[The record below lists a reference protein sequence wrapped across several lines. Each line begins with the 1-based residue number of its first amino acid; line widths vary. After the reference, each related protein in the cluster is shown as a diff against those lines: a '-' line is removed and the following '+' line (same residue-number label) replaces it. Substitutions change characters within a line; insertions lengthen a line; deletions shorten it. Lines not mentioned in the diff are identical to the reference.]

1 MRSVFFKSTPPA
13 TFFAFLTRR
22 MSRKTR
28 DSAPTPCLPVVTPT
42 RAAAVRM
49 WAPRDTSAGTPE
61 ASSPRHVARG
71 VADADTDVPG
81 GRVDALPFSEAS
93 RGRRRE
99 DENETEDWCV
109 GGFDVFE
116 RRTSPL
122 RRKRAPLVPS
132 EFDHD
137 ALVRRALEQA
147 RGGEKG
153 VGPAHLATR
162 APLRALV
169 PGNASLH
176 RRAEEA
182 SVRERAR
189 RGLSFDTRG
198 DTRGGTA
205 TPATPSVAF
214 AFSEPRPF
222 VKRRPISSNA
232 AEDAPKPSPPRTP
245 ASRENRKPTAS
256 ANDRSSRDSNGCD
269 SLLSLSPACSEAS
282 EASSFWSAEKKQQKR
297 ENGVSVS
304 SLSVTEAANAR
315 GSESVASQVLDRNRD
330 EDRDEDG
337 NEENARLRAR
347 VHARRRH
354 RKRLAV
360 IVVAQWRWFA
370 RDALESLPA
379 RMHAAW
385 RRKRNAMREWRR
397 VAGEEASFAALRA
410 VAAERERRLAKTLRA
425 FTHRRERE
433 QREVSRDVVPV
444 DTIRSDGNDATDA
457 SAMDASASRD
467 HDDSA
472 FVASATAAAVIAFR
486 RWRRFAKT
494 RVAKRAR
501 RRERASLAD
510 ARAAA
515 TRTKK
520 ARASLR
526 LWRDVARDKKT
537 RRVAA
542 TRVVETAKVFFR
554 RNRLSRAFCEW
565 RRVTRDARTKRALFV
580 ARLDRDRAFRFALRA
595 LDAWQDASRV
605 QRVTRVTVERAWNAW
620 DALARRARWRLGV
633 AASHEAAAAC
643 EKTRRVAR
651 AWRNVAKAKSQKR
664 VKAESALTFRKTH
677 DTKRL
682 LLCFRAAF
690 IEPSLEARAA
700 RCADA
705 FFDRTRARL
714 AFRAWRA
721 ENAASQRMTA
731 VTTRF
736 ASRRASS
743 ILAVTFG
750 AWRGPFLRRARLR
763 RADKSKLARALAT
776 RHALV
781 TCRAFIGWSYRAR
794 VVGRSKRRCAA
805 DATRHRRAFLVTAA
819 FTEWVARVQDARSL
833 DALSDAKLETARAA
847 LGATK
852 TARVFDAWLE
862 RTKTKLARRAVV
874 TFAERRCVRSK
885 TAKTVAA
892 WRNRVLVKRASRD
905 AYARA
910 TNHYET
916 RRLAFDSMEAWVLVL
931 CASRLRRAKTQKAN
945 AFRSRVVLKRRV
957 FPAWIAFVAVQKKR
971 RDEIR
976 DALAAFKADATR
988 AGCAAWLREGLRR
1001 RELRRE
1007 QSLTFVAD
1015 EAARR
1020 SAEIWRVVGRF
1031 ARRWLRVTRRR
1042 ARRRKEKQ
1050 SRLFDATVFP
1060 ISAATEPNRAA
1071 TETYGDPT
1079 EVCTVESRRTTVSA
1093 GESAMDV
1100 TQEPPV
1106 FPSSKET
1113 RSASTRNA
1121 FTDVFKEGKDSYG
1134 NHQSDEVYRVSA
1146 AVVAPRRRRPPRRLD
1161 AGGGGVPPRA
1171 AAPPSTVSIPST
1183 ASIGRPPKRSG
1194 SLSFGAA
1201 AMDARLDARTDAGQF
1216 QSGDH
1221 QMILNREN
1229 VNALLLSPARLLDAH
1244 ERCICEF
1251 EALKAESARIRDAL
1265 AETDASLASNAITEC
1280 VASVRKASLTTAAQA
1295 TRRRRAELLPAVRAA
1310 AAALGEYRS
1319 DMATSVASGW

>member
-1 MRSVFFKSTPPA
+1 
-13 TFFAFLTRR
+13 
-22 MSRKTR
+22 
-28 DSAPTPCLPVVTPT
+28 
-42 RAAAVRM
+42 M

-198 DTRGGTA
+198 DPVGGTA
-205 TPATPSVAF
+205 TPATTPSVAF
-214 AFSEPRPF
+214 ASEPRPSF
-222 VKRRPISSNA
+222 VKRSPRSANA
-232 AEDAPKPSPPRTP
+232 AEGAPKPSPPRTP
-245 ASRENRKPTAS
+245 ASRENRATAS
-256 ANDRSSRDSNGCD
+256 ANGCSSRDSLFAKSD
-269 SLLSLSPACSEAS
+269 SLFVSPACSEAS
-282 EASSFWSAEKKQQKR
+282 EASSFWSAEKKQHKR
-297 ENGVSVS
+297 ENGVSVT
-304 SLSVTEAANAR
+304 SLSVTEAANAQT

-330 EDRDEDG
+330 EDR
-337 NEENARLRAR
+337 NEEDLASLRAR

-397 VAGEEASFAALRA
+397 VAGEEVSFAALRA

-433 QREVSRDVVPV
+433 ERKVSRDVPV
-444 DTIRSDGNDATDA
+444 LDTIRSDGNDATDA
-457 SAMDASASRD
+457 SATDASASRD
-467 HDDSA
+467 HSSHVCFLQSFQSAAENTQIDTMRSDDSA
-472 FVASATAAAVIAFR
+472 YFVASATAAAVIAFR

-501 RRERASLAD
+501 RRERVSLAD

-526 LWRDVARDKKT
+526 LWRDVARFNKT

-542 TRVVETAKVFFR
+542 TRVVTTAKVFFR
-554 RNRLSRAFCEW
+554 RNRLSRAFVEW
-565 RRVTRDARTKRALFV
+565 RLVTRDALLTTALFV

-605 QRVTRVTVERAWNAW
+605 QRTKRVTVERAWNAW

-643 EKTRRVAR
+643 EKTRAVAR

-714 AFRAWRA
+714 ALRAWRA
-721 ENAASQRMTA
+721 ENAATFRTLKK
-731 VTTRF
+731 F

-743 ILAVTFG
+743 ILALIFG

-763 RADKSKLARALAT
+763 RLEKSKLARALAT

-874 TFAERRCVRSK
+874 TYAERRCVHAVF
-885 TAKTVAA
+885 TKTVAA

-910 TNHYET
+910 TNHYDT

-931 CASRLRRAKTQKAN
+931 CASRLRRAKTQKAD

-957 FPAWIAFVAVQKKR
+957 FPAWIAFVAVKKKR

-1007 QSLTFVAD
+1007 QSLSFVAD

-1060 ISAATEPNRAA
+1060 ISAATEPHRAA

-1093 GESAMDV
+1093 GESVDMDV
-1100 TQEPPV
+1100 TQEPPPV
-1106 FPSSKET
+1106 FHHSSKET

-1121 FTDVFKEGKDSYG
+1121 FPDVFEEGKDSYG

>member
-1 MRSVFFKSTPPA
+1 M
-13 TFFAFLTRR
+13 
-22 MSRKTR
+22 
-28 DSAPTPCLPVVTPT
+28 D
-42 RAAAVRM
+42 
-49 WAPRDTSAGTPE
+49 
-61 ASSPRHVARG
+61 AS
-71 VADADTDVPG
+71 
-81 GRVDALPFSEAS
+81 PFSEAS

-99 DENETEDWCV
+99 DENQTEDWCV

-153 VGPAHLATR
+153 ADVGPAHLATR

-189 RGLSFDTRG
+189 LGLSFVHTREDG
-198 DTRGGTA
+198 GGTATPA

-214 AFSEPRPF
+214 ASEPRPF
-222 VKRRPISSNA
+222 AKRSRRETNA
-232 AEDAPKPSPPRTP
+232 AETAPKPSPPRTP
-245 ASRENRKPTAS
+245 ASRENRGFTAS
-256 ANDRSSRDSNGCD
+256 ANDRSSRDSPCD
-269 SLLSLSPACSEAS
+269 SLFVSPACSEAS
-282 EASSFWSAEKKQQKR
+282 EASSFWSAEKKQHKR
-297 ENGVSVS
+297 DGVSVS
-304 SLSVTEAANAR
+304 SRAREAANASNAR
-315 GSESVASQVLDRNRD
+315 GSESVASRGDRNRD
-330 EDRDEDG
+330 EDRDEDR
-337 NEENARLRAR
+337 NEEDPRVRAR

-425 FTHRRERE
+425 FTHRRAAE
-433 QREVSRDVVPV
+433 REVSRDVPV

-457 SAMDASASRD
+457 TDASACLRD
-467 HDDSA
+467 HSSVCCFQSSFHQSTENTQMRRSDA
-472 FVASATAAAVIAFR
+472 NVRFVASATAAAVIAFR

-494 RVAKRAR
+494 RAAKRAR

-526 LWRDVARDKKT
+526 LWRDVARDKTK

-554 RNRLSRAFCEW
+554 RNRARRAFVEW
-565 RRVTRDARTKRALFV
+565 RFRITRDARTKRALFV

-605 QRVTRVTVERAWNAW
+605 QRETRVTVERAWNAW
-620 DALARRARWRLGV
+620 DALARRARWLLGV
-633 AASHEAAAAC
+633 AATHEAAAAC
-643 EKTRRVAR
+643 EKTRAVAR
-651 AWRNVAKAKSQKR
+651 AWRNVAKAFAQKR
-664 VKAESALTFRKTH
+664 VKEASALTFRKTH
-677 DTKRL
+677 DLKRL
-682 LLCFRAAF
+682 RLCFRVAF

-705 FFDRTRARL
+705 HLTGTRARL

-721 ENAASQRMTA
+721 ESAASRRTA
-731 VTTRF
+731 RETTTRF
-736 ASRRASS
+736 ASKRASS

-750 AWRGPFLRRARLR
+750 AWRGPFMRRARDR

-794 VVGRSKRRCAA
+794 VVGRSKRRSAA

-819 FTEWVARVQDARSL
+819 FTEWVARVRDARAR

-874 TFAERRCVRSK
+874 TFAERRCVHA
-885 TAKTVAA
+885 TFAKTVAA

-910 TNHYET
+910 TNHYNT
-916 RRLAFDSMEAWVLVL
+916 RRLAFDSMEAWVLVV

-957 FPAWIAFVAVQKKR
+957 VAWIAFVAVKKKR
-971 RDEIR
+971 RDEIH
-976 DALAAFKADATR
+976 DALAAFRADATR

-1007 QSLTFVAD
+1007 QSLTSVAD

-1020 SAEIWRVVGRF
+1020 SAEIWRVVARF
-1031 ARRWLRVTRRR
+1031 ARRWARVTKRR
-1042 ARRRKEKQ
+1042 ARRRA
-1050 SRLFDATVFP
+1050 SRLFDATGFP
-1060 ISAATEPNRAA
+1060 SAATEPPR
-1071 TETYGDPT
+1071 ETYGDPTPT
-1079 EVCTVESRRTTVSA
+1079 EVCTVESRRTTSA
-1093 GESAMDV
+1093 GESAI
-1100 TQEPPV
+1100 
-1106 FPSSKET
+1106 
-1113 RSASTRNA
+1113 
-1121 FTDVFKEGKDSYG
+1121 EGKDSYG
-1134 NHQSDEVYRVSA
+1134 NQSEVCRVSA
-1146 AVVAPRRRRPPRRLD
+1146 AAAVAPRRRRPPRRLD
-1161 AGGGGVPPRA
+1161 AGGGGVPPA

-1183 ASIGRPPKRSG
+1183 ASIGRPPRRP

-1201 AMDARLDARTDAGQF
+1201 ETDARLDARTDAGH

-1221 QMILNREN
+1221 QIPLNPKNPN
-1229 VNALLLSPARLLDAH
+1229 VDALLLSPARLDAH

-1265 AETDASLASNAITEC
+1265 AEVDASLASDAITEC
-1280 VASVRKASLTTAAQA
+1280 VASVRTASLTTAAQA
-1295 TRRRRAELLPAVRAA
+1295 TRRRRAALLPAVRAA

>member
-1 MRSVFFKSTPPA
+1 
-13 TFFAFLTRR
+13 
-22 MSRKTR
+22 
-28 DSAPTPCLPVVTPT
+28 
-42 RAAAVRM
+42 M
-49 WAPRDTSAGTPE
+49 WAPRDTSAGTSE
-61 ASSPRHVARG
+61 ASSSRHAARW
-71 VADADTDVPG
+71 VADAETDLPG
-81 GRVDALPFSEAS
+81 GRVDASPFSEAS

-147 RGGEKG
+147 RGGEKV

-198 DTRGGTA
+198 DPVGGTA
-205 TPATPSVAF
+205 TPATTPSVAF
-214 AFSEPRPF
+214 ASEPRPSF
-222 VKRRPISSNA
+222 VKRSPRSANA
-232 AEDAPKPSPPRTP
+232 AEGAPKPSPPRTP
-245 ASRENRKPTAS
+245 ASRENRATAS
-256 ANDRSSRDSNGCD
+256 ANGCSSRDSLFAKSD
-269 SLLSLSPACSEAS
+269 SLFVSPACSEASS
-282 EASSFWSAEKKQQKR
+282 EASSFWSAEKKQHKR
-297 ENGVSVS
+297 ENGVSVT
-304 SLSVTEAANAR
+304 SLSVTEAANAQT

-330 EDRDEDG
+330 EDR
-337 NEENARLRAR
+337 NEEDLASLRAR

-397 VAGEEASFAALRA
+397 VAGEEVSFAALRA

-433 QREVSRDVVPV
+433 ERKVSRDVPV
-444 DTIRSDGNDATDA
+444 LDTIRSDGNDATDA
-457 SAMDASASRD
+457 SATDASASRD
-467 HDDSA
+467 HSSHVCFLQSFQSAAENTQIDTMRSDDSA
-472 FVASATAAAVIAFR
+472 YFVASATAAAVIAFR

-501 RRERASLAD
+501 RRERVSLAD

-526 LWRDVARDKKT
+526 LWRDVARFNKT

-542 TRVVETAKVFFR
+542 TRVVTTAKVFFR
-554 RNRLSRAFCEW
+554 RNRLSRAFVEW
-565 RRVTRDARTKRALFV
+565 RLVTRDALLTTALFV

-605 QRVTRVTVERAWNAW
+605 QRTKRVTVERAWNAW

-643 EKTRRVAR
+643 EKTRAVAR

-714 AFRAWRA
+714 ALRAWRA
-721 ENAASQRMTA
+721 ENAATFRTLKK
-731 VTTRF
+731 F

-743 ILAVTFG
+743 ILALIFG

-763 RADKSKLARALAT
+763 RLEKSKLARALAT

-874 TFAERRCVRSK
+874 TYAERRCVHAVF
-885 TAKTVAA
+885 TKTVAA

-910 TNHYET
+910 TNHYDT

-931 CASRLRRAKTQKAN
+931 CASRLRRAKTQNAD

-957 FPAWIAFVAVQKKR
+957 FPAWIAFVAVKKKR

-1007 QSLTFVAD
+1007 QSLSFVAD

-1060 ISAATEPNRAA
+1060 ISAATEPHRAA

-1093 GESAMDV
+1093 GESVDMDV
-1100 TQEPPV
+1100 TQEPPPV
-1106 FPSSKET
+1106 FHHSSKET

-1121 FTDVFKEGKDSYG
+1121 FPDVFEEGKDSYG

>member
-1 MRSVFFKSTPPA
+1 
-13 TFFAFLTRR
+13 

-49 WAPRDTSAGTPE
+49 WAPRDTSAGTSE

-198 DTRGGTA
+198 EPVGGTA

-214 AFSEPRPF
+214 AFSEPRPSF
-222 VKRRPISSNA
+222 VKRDAKREANA
-232 AEDAPKPSPPRTP
+232 AEAAPKPSPPRTP

-269 SLLSLSPACSEAS
+269 SLFVSPACSEAS

-304 SLSVTEAANAR
+304 SLSWREAANAR
-315 GSESVASQVLDRNRD
+315 CGSESVASQVLDRNRD
-330 EDRDEDG
+330 EDRNEDR
-337 NEENARLRAR
+337 NEEDARLLRAR
-347 VHARRRH
+347 VVQNARRRH

-425 FTHRRERE
+425 FTRRRERE
-433 QREVSRDVVPV
+433 EREVSRDVPV
-444 DTIRSDGNDATDA
+444 LDTIRSDGNDATDA

-554 RNRLSRAFCEW
+554 RNRARRAFVEW
-565 RRVTRDARTKRALFV
+565 RRVTRDALTKRALFV

-605 QRVTRVTVERAWNAW
+605 QRVTRVTVERAWSAW

-643 EKTRRVAR
+643 EKTRAVAC
-651 AWRNVAKAKSQKR
+651 AWRNVARAKSQKR

-682 LLCFRAAF
+682 RLFFREAF

-714 AFRAWRA
+714 ALRAWRA
-721 ENAASQRMTA
+721 ETAASHA

-743 ILAVTFG
+743 ILALIFG

-763 RADKSKLARALAT
+763 RLEKSKLARALAT

-874 TFAERRCVRSK
+874 TYAERRCVHAVF
-885 TAKTVAA
+885 TKTVAA

-910 TNHYET
+910 TNHYDT

-957 FPAWIAFVAVQKKR
+957 FPAWIAFVAVKKKR

-1007 QSLTFVAD
+1007 QSLSFVAD

-1093 GESAMDV
+1093 GESVDMDV
-1100 TQEPPV
+1100 TQEPPPV
-1106 FPSSKET
+1106 FHHSSKET
-1113 RSASTRNA
+1113 RSASTRNSR
-1121 FTDVFKEGKDSYG
+1121 TDVFEEGKDSYG

>member
-1 MRSVFFKSTPPA
+1 M
-13 TFFAFLTRR
+13 
-22 MSRKTR
+22 
-28 DSAPTPCLPVVTPT
+28 D
-42 RAAAVRM
+42 
-49 WAPRDTSAGTPE
+49 
-61 ASSPRHVARG
+61 AS
-71 VADADTDVPG
+71 
-81 GRVDALPFSEAS
+81 PFSEAS

-153 VGPAHLATR
+153 SDVGPAHLATR

-182 SVRERAR
+182 SDRERAR
-189 RGLSFDTRG
+189 RGFSFVHTRG
-198 DTRGGTA
+198 DGAGTA

-214 AFSEPRPF
+214 ASEPRPF
-222 VKRRPISSNA
+222 VKPRREANA
-232 AEDAPKPSPPRTP
+232 AEFAPKPSPPRTP
-245 ASRENRKPTAS
+245 ASRENRATAS
-256 ANDRSSRDSNGCD
+256 ANGCSGRDSPCD
-269 SLLSLSPACSEAS
+269 SLFVSPACSEAS
-282 EASSFWSAEKKQQKR
+282 EASSFWSAEKKQHKR
-297 ENGVSVS
+297 GGVSVS
-304 SLSVTEAANAR
+304 SRAREVANAR
-315 GSESVASQVLDRNRD
+315 GSESVASRGDRNRD
-330 EDRDEDG
+330 EDRDEDR
-337 NEENARLRAR
+337 NEEDPRLRAR

-425 FTHRRERE
+425 FTHRRAAE
-433 QREVSRDVVPV
+433 REVSRDVPV
-444 DTIRSDGNDATDA
+444 DTIRSDGNDATEASATDA
-457 SAMDASASRD
+457 SARLRD
-467 HDDSA
+467 HASVCCFQSSFQSTENTQMRSA
-472 FVASATAAAVIAFR
+472 RDANVRFVASATAAAVIAFR

-494 RVAKRAR
+494 RAAKRAR

-526 LWRDVARDKKT
+526 LWRDVARDKTK

-554 RNRLSRAFCEW
+554 RNRARRAFVAW
-565 RRVTRDARTKRALFV
+565 RFRITRDARTKRALFV

-605 QRVTRVTVERAWNAW
+605 QRETRVTVERAWNAW
-620 DALARRARWRLGV
+620 DALARRARWLLGV
-633 AASHEAAAAC
+633 AASREAAAAR
-643 EKTRRVAR
+643 EKTRAVAR
-651 AWRNVAKAKSQKR
+651 AWRNVAKAFARKR
-664 VKAESALTFRKTH
+664 VKEASALTFRKTH
-677 DTKRL
+677 DLKRL
-682 LLCFRAAF
+682 RLCFRVAF

-705 FFDRTRARL
+705 HLTGTRARL

-721 ENAASQRMTA
+721 ENAASRRTA
-731 VTTRF
+731 RETTTRF
-736 ASRRASS
+736 ASKRASS
-743 ILAVTFG
+743 ILALTFG
-750 AWRGPFLRRARLR
+750 AWRGPFLRRARDR

-794 VVGRSKRRCAA
+794 VVGRSKRRSAA
-805 DATRHRRAFLVTAA
+805 DATRHRRAFLASAA
-819 FTEWVARVQDARSL
+819 FTEWVARVRDARSR
-833 DALSDAKLETARAA
+833 DALSDAKLEMARAA

-874 TFAERRCVRSK
+874 TFAERRCVRA
-885 TAKTVAA
+885 TFAKTVAA
-892 WRNRVLVKRASRD
+892 WRNRVSVKRASRD

-910 TNHYET
+910 TNHYDT
-916 RRLAFDSMEAWVLVL
+916 RRLAFDSMEAWVLVV
-931 CASRLRRAKTQKAN
+931 CASRLRRAMTQKAN
-945 AFRSRVVLKRRV
+945 AFRSRVVLKNRV
-957 FPAWIAFVAVQKKR
+957 AAWIAFVAVKKKR

-976 DALAAFKADATR
+976 DALAASRADAIR
-988 AGCAAWLREGLRR
+988 VGCAAWLREGLRR

-1007 QSLTFVAD
+1007 QSLASVAD

-1020 SAEIWRVVGRF
+1020 SAEIWRVVARF
-1031 ARRWLRVTRRR
+1031 ARRWARVARRR
-1042 ARRRKEKQ
+1042 AR
-1050 SRLFDATVFP
+1050 
-1060 ISAATEPNRAA
+1060 
-1071 TETYGDPT
+1071 DPT
-1079 EVCTVESRRTTVSA
+1079 ETRHRRRFVRSNRD
-1093 GESAMDV
+1093 ER
-1100 TQEPPV
+1100 
-1106 FPSSKET
+1106 
-1113 RSASTRNA
+1113 RSARAS
-1121 FTDVFKEGKDSYG
+1121 
-1134 NHQSDEVYRVSA
+1134 
-1146 AVVAPRRRRPPRRLD
+1146 PRW
-1161 AGGGGVPPRA
+1161 
-1171 AAPPSTVSIPST
+1171 T
-1183 ASIGRPPKRSG
+1183 
-1194 SLSFGAA
+1194 
-1201 AMDARLDARTDAGQF
+1201 
-1216 QSGDH
+1216 
-1221 QMILNREN
+1221 
-1229 VNALLLSPARLLDAH
+1229 
-1244 ERCICEF
+1244 
-1251 EALKAESARIRDAL
+1251 
-1265 AETDASLASNAITEC
+1265 
-1280 VASVRKASLTTAAQA
+1280 
-1295 TRRRRAELLPAVRAA
+1295 
-1310 AAALGEYRS
+1310 
-1319 DMATSVASGW
+1319 